1 MSRATHKAEPLTG
14 KNDGSDDTID
24 EAKASPTG
32 KVVHDLRKKTGRA
45 AVFVPV
51 LSPGH
56 PIAVKAA
63 ASGTLHA
70 PEARLA
76 EALGL
81 AAAIDLEV
89 VAHGFAPLRDIKP
102 ATLIGSGKVEEIKE
116 IVKAGEIE
124 LVIID
129 YPLSPVQQRNL
140 EKALGAKVVDRTGL
154 ILEIFGRRAR
164 TAEGKLQVELANLTY
179 AKSRLVRAWTHL
191 ERQRGGAGFLGGP
204 GETQMELDKRMLQ
217 DTIDAIKV
225 DLEKV
230 KRTRELHRG
239 GRKQVPYP
247 VVALVGYTN
256 AGKSTLF
263 NRLTGAGVFAKDLL
277 FATLDPTMREVKL
290 ESGRKL
296 ILADTVGFISELPTM
311 LIAAFRATLEEVL
324 EADIILHVRDI
335 AASESD
341 AQRADVLKVLTELGI
356 PVEGPDCPILEVWNK
371 ADLIAP
377 ERLEELQHRAGRE
390 AQGAMVVSAVT
401 GAGVPELLAAVDARI
416 GSRDRTLTLDV
427 DASQGAFLS
436 WLHGNA
442 EVVERTMTDEG
453 RVRMQ
458 LRVDATRRGRLE
470 ARLAAM
476 GASAANI
483 VET

>member
-1 MSRATHKAEPLTG
+1 MSG
-14 KNDGSDDTID
+14 KKDDHDDTID
-24 EAKASPTG
+24 EVKASPTG
-32 KVVHDLRKKTGRA
+32 KIIHDLRKKTGRA
-45 AVFVPV
+45 AVFVPI

-56 PIAVKAA
+56 PASVKAA
-63 ASGTLHA
+63 AKGTLHA
-70 PEARLA
+70 PDARLA

-89 VAHGFAPLRDIKP
+89 VASGLATLREISP
-102 ATLIGSGKVEEIKE
+102 ATLIGSGKVTEIK
-116 IVKAGEIE
+116 A
-124 LVIID
+124 LVTEEHLDLVVID
-129 YPLSPVQQRNL
+129 FALSPVQQRNL

-154 ILEIFGRRAR
+154 ILEIFGKRAR

-191 ERQRGGAGFLGGP
+191 ERQRGGSGFLGGP

-239 GRKQVPYP
+239 GRKQTPYP
-247 VVALVGYTN
+247 IVALVGYTN

-263 NRLTGAGVFAKDLL
+263 NKLTGAGVFAKDLL

-371 ADLIAP
+371 ADLVPP
-377 ERLEELQHRAGRE
+377 ERLEELQHRATRE
-390 AQGAMVVSAVT
+390 ELGAMVVSAVT
-401 GAGVPELLAAVDARI
+401 GEGVPALLEAVDARI
-416 GSRDRTLTLDV
+416 GKRDRTLTLDV
-427 DASQGAFLS
+427 DAGQGAFLS

-442 EVVERTMTDEG
+442 EVLDRSMTDEG
-453 RVRMQ
+453 RVRMK
-458 LRVDATRRGRLE
+458 LRVDTTRRGRLD
-470 ARLAAM
+470 ARLASM
-476 GASAANI
+476 GRDIAHI
-483 VET
+483 VEV

>member
-1 MSRATHKAEPLTG
+1 MSG
-14 KNDGSDDTID
+14 KKDDHDDTID
-24 EAKASPTG
+24 EVKTSPTG
-32 KVVHDLRKKTGRA
+32 KIIHDLRKKTGRA
-45 AVFVPV
+45 AVFVPI

-56 PIAVKAA
+56 PASVKAA
-63 ASGTLHA
+63 ANGTLHA
-70 PEARLA
+70 PDARLA

-89 VAHGFAPLRDIKP
+89 VASGFATLREISP
-102 ATLIGSGKVEEIKE
+102 ATLIGSGKVAEIK
-116 IVKAGEIE
+116 A
-124 LVIID
+124 LVTEEHLDLVVID
-129 YPLSPVQQRNL
+129 FALSPVQQRNL

-154 ILEIFGRRAR
+154 ILEIFGKRAR

-191 ERQRGGAGFLGGP
+191 ERQRGGSGFLGGP

-239 GRKQVPYP
+239 GRKQTPYP
-247 VVALVGYTN
+247 IVALVGYTN

-263 NRLTGAGVFAKDLL
+263 NKLTGAGVFAKDLL

-371 ADLIAP
+371 ADLVPP
-377 ERLEELQHRAGRE
+377 ERLEELQHRATRE
-390 AQGAMVVSAVT
+390 ELGAMVVSAVT
-401 GAGVPELLAAVDARI
+401 GEGVPALLEAVDARI
-416 GSRDRTLTLDV
+416 GKRDRTLTLDV
-427 DASQGAFLS
+427 DAGQGAFLS

-442 EVVERTMTDEG
+442 EVLDRSMTDEG
-453 RVRMQ
+453 RVRMK
-458 LRVDATRRGRLE
+458 LRVDTTRRGRLD
-470 ARLAAM
+470 ARLASM
-476 GASAANI
+476 GRDIAHI
-483 VET
+483 VEV

>member
-1 MSRATHKAEPLTG
+1 
-14 KNDGSDDTID
+14 
-24 EAKASPTG
+24 
-32 KVVHDLRKKTGRA
+32 
-45 AVFVPV
+45 VPV
-51 LSPGH
+51 LAPGH
-56 PIAVKAA
+56 PISVKAA
-63 ASGTLHA
+63 ANGTLHA
-70 PEARLA
+70 PDARLA

-81 AAAIDLEV
+81 AAAIELDV
-89 VAHGFAPLRDIKP
+89 VAQGIAQLREINP
-102 ATLIGSGKVEEIKE
+102 ATLIGSGKVEEIKQL
-116 IVKAGEIE
+116 VKSEEIE
-124 LVIID
+124 LIIID
-129 YPLSPVQQRNL
+129 YPLSPAQQRNL

-191 ERQRGGAGFLGGP
+191 ERQRGGSGFLGGP
-204 GETQMELDKRMLQ
+204 GETQIELDKRMLQ
-217 DTIDAIKV
+217 DTIDAIKL
-225 DLEKV
+225 DLVKV

-239 GRKQVPYP
+239 GRRATPYP

-263 NRLTGAGVFAKDLL
+263 NKLTGAGVFAKDLL

-290 ESGRKL
+290 DSGRKL

-356 PVEGPDCPILEVWNK
+356 AVEGPDCPILEVWNK
-371 ADLIAP
+371 ADLLPP
-377 ERLEELQHRAGRE
+377 ERLEELQHRAERE
-390 AQGAMVVSAVT
+390 TLGAMVVSAVT
-401 GAGVPELLAAVDARI
+401 GAGVPALLAAVDERI
-416 GSRDRTLTLDV
+416 GKRDRTLTLDV
-427 DASQGAFLS
+427 DAGQGAFLS

-442 EVVERTMTDEG
+442 EVLDRTMTDEG
-453 RVRMQ
+453 RVRMK
-458 LRVDATRRGRLE
+458 LRVDTTRRGRLD
-470 ARLAAM
+470 ARLATM
-476 GASAANI
+476 GRDVAHI
-483 VET
+483 VEA

>member
-1 MSRATHKAEPLTG
+1 MTGRDNGTTDSDSDAEAGKLQDHVDTRLT
-14 KNDGSDDTID
+14 
-24 EAKASPTG
+24 AS
-32 KVVHDLRKKTGRA
+32 KSSGRA

-56 PIAVKAA
+56 PASVKAA
-63 ASGTLHA
+63 QLGAVHSPA
-70 PEARLA
+70 ARLA

-89 VAHGFAPLRDIKP
+89 VAEGLAPLRAIQP
-102 ATLIGSGKVEEIKE
+102 ATLIGSGKVAEIKRLVE
-116 IVKAGEIE
+116 SEHIE

-129 YPLSPVQQRNL
+129 YPLSPAQQRNL
-140 EKALGAKVVDRTGL
+140 EKAIGAKVVDRTGL
-154 ILEIFGRRAR
+154 ILEIFGKRAR

-239 GRKQVPYP
+239 GRRQVPYP

-263 NRLTGAGVFAKDLL
+263 NKLTGAGVFAKDLL

-290 ESGRKL
+290 ASGRKL

-324 EADIILHVRDI
+324 EADIILHVRDM
-335 AASESD
+335 AADESE
-341 AQRADVLKVLTELGI
+341 AQRADVLKVLTGLGI
-356 PVEGPDCPILEVWNK
+356 AIEGPDCPILEVWNK
-371 ADLIAP
+371 ADLLPA
-377 ERLEELQHRAGRE
+377 ERRDELRHRAERE
-390 AQGAMVVSAVT
+390 PVGAHVVSSVT
-401 GAGVPELLAAVDARI
+401 GEGIEALLVAIDARI
-416 GSRDRTLTLDV
+416 SIRDRTLKLDV
-427 DASQGAFLS
+427 DPGQGAFVN
-436 WLHGNA
+436 WLYENA
-442 EVVERTMTDEG
+442 EVLDRQMNDEG
-453 RVRMQ
+453 RLQ
-458 LRVDATRRGRLE
+458 ISLRIDATRRGRLD
-470 ARLAAM
+470 ARLAAIGPK
-476 GASAANI
+476 GAHILSS
-483 VET
+483 